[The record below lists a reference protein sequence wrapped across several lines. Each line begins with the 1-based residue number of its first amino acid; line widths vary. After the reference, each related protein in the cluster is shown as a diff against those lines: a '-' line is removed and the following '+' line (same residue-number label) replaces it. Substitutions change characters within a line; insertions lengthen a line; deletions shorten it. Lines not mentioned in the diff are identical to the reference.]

1 MSATQSQIASD
12 NPVDFDPF
20 SDDFFNGA
28 FDTYR
33 RLRDSAP
40 SITTQSGTFGP

>member
-40 SITTQSGTFGP
+40 VYYNAKWDF